1 MTAVFVLYKKT
12 QFCVDSSAQTLAKK
26 RHKKCSDPRHPR
38 MKFKLIHSRYN
49 FGLGNKSLHLFLG
62 EVIRNGKFSKPAFH
76 HYWIKT
82 SLHGVYVHFEIPSE
96 SWPFQKWLVWGPP
109 HNTPAIVK
117 KKLPLDPRILRVQ
130 QGAES
135 WRKQSEKPIWRSHK
149 LFPSRSRLK
158 KFNKISRWTSQM
170 AGQSL
175 TIQQSAKNATNSIIP
190 RVTSHSKKKCNKQVI
205 RKSKPPIF
213 RFRNEQK
220 NQDIAGF
227 LDPSHW
233 PEKPQISMC
242 SFFSNCGVMLRT
254 GNLL

>member
-1 MTAVFVLYKKT
+1 MASLRTPPQHPCYSEKK
-12 QFCVDSSAQTLAKK
+12 
-26 RHKKCSDPRHPR
+26 
-38 MKFKLIHSRYN
+38 N
-49 FGLGNKSLHLFLG
+49 
-62 EVIRNGKFSKPAFH
+62 
-76 HYWIKT
+76 
-82 SLHGVYVHFEIPSE
+82 
-96 SWPFQKWLVWGPP
+96 
-109 HNTPAIVK
+109 
-117 KKLPLDPRILRVQ
+117 LPLDPRILRVQ

-158 KFNKISRWTSQM
+158 KFTNKISRWTSQM

-175 TIQQSAKNATNSIIP
+175 TIQQNAKNETNSIIP

-220 NQDIAGF
+220 KQDIAGV